1 MNISIKIT
9 GTCRL
14 LATILL
20 VSIGVSAK
28 AHEYVP
34 MIRYDRVWECYTS
47 YDFNE
52 YEVKYLKFDG
62 VEDFEGKSYHRI
74 VTAQKSFMKKS
85 YDGSPEIYE
94 FDDDS
99 YELEGYLREE
109 NGKVYT
115 LAVGDNIQGEF
126 CGTTYPSDSYDLPDC
141 GLHEV
146 LLYDFTAD
154 EGDSITAFSNLCRQ
168 GVFTDFRIDSK
179 STVIVDGE
187 ECCHMDLSPASFDL
201 VEGIGPV
208 SYGCLNY
215 NEYDIPAMMWAYNYF
230 NRLFDS
236 EGNVLFES
244 SNMHDFKLPDN
255 IFSSVESIYESE
267 RFTFSSHSIHFGMDH
282 HKSALHIYDMTG
294 SIVKSKSSEGK
305 ISISTDDLQPG
316 IYIATGFTNDIQTV
330 CRKFTVN

>member
-1 MNISIKIT
+1 MD
-9 GTCRL
+9 TCRL

-20 VSIGVSAK
+20 VSIGVSAMP
-28 AHEYVP
+28 HEYVP

-62 VEDFEGKSYHRI
+62 VEDFAGKSFHRI
-74 VTAQKSFMKKS
+74 VTSQKSFMKKS
-85 YDGSPEIYE
+85 YNGSPEIYE
-94 FDDDS
+94 FVDDS
-99 YELEGYLREE
+99 YDLGGYLREE
-109 NGKVYT
+109 NGKVFT
-115 LAVGDNIQGEF
+115 LAVGEIIQGEF
-126 CGTTYPSDSYDLPDC
+126 YGATYPSDSYDLSHYD
-141 GLHEV
+141 LHEV

-179 STVIVDGE
+179 SIVIVDGE
-187 ECCHMDLSPASFDL
+187 ECCHINLSPAFFDL

-208 SYGCLNY
+208 SHGCLNY
-215 NEYDIPAMMWAYNYF
+215 NEYDIPATMWAYNYF
-230 NRLFDS
+230 NRLYDS

-244 SNMHDFKLPDN
+244 EYMHDFKLPDN

-267 RFTFSSHSIHFGMDH
+267 SLTLNSHSIHFGKEN
-282 HKSALHIYDMTG
+282 HKSAIHIYDMTG
-294 SIVKSKSSEGK
+294 SIVKSNSSEGK

-316 IYIATGFTNDIQTV
+316 IYIAAGFSNDIRTV